1 MTTCSRPTYSLE
13 RMRETIVCTLN
24 ISNSFADFVDK
35 FDHDEAPGRQ
45 AKGIQVLYRGV
56 AKDNPSEVVIVV
68 QAEAG
73 VIAKHMQ
80 DNAARFV
87 ENGALVHT
95 AMVTS
100 YNES

>member
-1 MTTCSRPTYSLE
+1 
-13 RMRETIVCTLN
+13 MRETIVCTLN
-24 ISNSFADFVDK
+24 ISNSFAEFAEK
-35 FDHDEAPGRQ
+35 FDHDEAPGRE

-56 AKDNPSEVVIVV
+56 AKDNPSKVVIVV

-87 ENGALVHT
+87 DNGALMHT
-95 AMVTS
+95 AVVTS
-100 YNES
+100 YNEG